1 MSETAHNMEHHEKHN
16 EQPGF
21 MEGLTYNVVREPIK
35 VPDIGRIYTEL
46 IKKVAQ
52 LEDKKAKAKLLQALV
67 ESISRKIFKR
77 STNNEELL
85 QKIWSDIYY
94 ITEGNLDVEPPVPIL
109 SPEERELNPELI
121 HYPEPKPHSTF
132 GHYITA
138 FIEIAKHIEDKH
150 LRNLLAKHLAAY
162 MKFVMRKWHRT
173 EVNNQWINEKLK
185 ELSDGMLEIDINEDL
200 GSLFNTDKKNNKK
213 R

>member
-1 MSETAHNMEHHEKHN
+1 MKEKTEPMENQIEQEN
-16 EQPGF
+16 QPGF

-35 VPDIGRIYTEL
+35 VPDIGRIYTDL
-46 IKKVAQ
+46 IKKVTQ
-52 LEDKKAKAKLLQALV
+52 LEDKHLKAKLLQALT

-77 STNNEELL
+77 SINEELL
-85 QKIWSDIYY
+85 QRIWSDIYY
-94 ITEGNLDVEPPVPIL
+94 ISEGQLDVQPPVKVL
-109 SPEERELNPELI
+109 SPEERDLNPELI
-121 HYPEPKPHSTF
+121 PYPEKKSHSTF

-150 LRNLLAKHLAAY
+150 MRSLLAKYLAAY

-185 ELSDGMLEIDINEDL
+185 ELSDGMLEIDTNEDL

>member
-1 MSETAHNMEHHEKHN
+1 MNETMRNTENKEKHKN
-16 EQPGF
+16 QPGF
-21 MEGLTYNVVREPIK
+21 MEGLTYNVIREPIK

-46 IKKVAQ
+46 IRKVAQ
-52 LEDKKAKAKLLQALV
+52 LEDKQLKAKLLQAIT
-67 ESISRKIFKR
+67 ESIARKIFKR
-77 STNNEELL
+77 SINEELL
-85 QKIWSDIYY
+85 QRIWSDIYY
-94 ITEGNLDVEPPVPIL
+94 ITEGNLDIEPPVKIL
-109 SPEERELNPELI
+109 TPEERTLEPELI
-121 HYPEPKPHSTF
+121 PYPEQRPHSTF

-138 FIEIAKHIEDKH
+138 FIEIAKHIEDKQ
-150 LRNLLAKHLAAY
+150 LRDLLAKYLAAY

-200 GSLFNTDKKNNKK
+200 GALFNIERKNNKK

>member
-1 MSETAHNMEHHEKHN
+1 MMETTQSKAYKEERKDK
-16 EQPGF
+16 PGF

-46 IKKVAQ
+46 IKQVAK
-52 LEDKKAKAKLLQALV
+52 LEDKKLKAKLLQAIT

-77 STNNEELL
+77 PINEELL
-85 QKIWSDIYY
+85 QRIWSDIYY
-94 ITEGNLDVEPPVPIL
+94 ITEGNLDIEPPVEIL
-109 SPEERELNPELI
+109 SPEDRELDPELI
-121 HYPEPKPHSTF
+121 PYPEKRPHSTF

-138 FIEIAKHIEDKH
+138 FIEIAKYIEDKR
-150 LRNLLAKHLAAY
+150 LRDLLAKYLAAY

-185 ELSDGMLEIDINEDL
+185 ELSGGVLEIDPNEDL
-200 GSLFNTDKKNNKK
+200 GALFNTDRKNNKK